1 MLSKRAF
8 HRVIAFRKK
17 KKKNRS
23 SLTCVRECAL
33 SGDFLRREDDAHGGF
48 SKGCIDCGLQ

>member
-8 HRVIAFRKK
+8 HRVIAFKK
-17 KKKNRS
+17 KMNRS
-23 SLTCVRECAL
+23 SLTRVRECAL

-48 SKGCIDCGLQ
+48 SKGCVDCGLQ